1 MNTITSYTFKKNA
14 VDYSKGRMKKSL
26 FANCTKSVSV
36 MTGTQMAYPTEN
48 LKVQAYTFVGI
59 AG

>member
-14 VDYSKGRMKKSL
+14 VDYSKDRMKKSL

-36 MTGTQMAYPTEN
+36 MTGIKTGYPTEN
-48 LKVQAYTFVGI
+48 LEVQAYTFVGI